1 MKREAKSTVVGC
13 TDAKPPP
20 GLSPRGGGRSIQE
33 IAVELTRILRA
44 MQEQYEGVL
53 GVLAE
58 QRQAVSKADAKRL
71 ERSTGAMGR
80 HDLALRTLESTRREL
95 MELALACGARERTVS
110 GIASCADGS
119 AGPALVESAANLRA
133 CLQRVEREQSVLREA
148 IGGVLGH
155 VRGVWAQ
162 VERSLDQSGT
172 YSAGVRS
179 GGVGGGGGR
188 VPGGLAI
195 DLTR

>member
-1 MKREAKSTVVGC
+1 MKREAKGAVGGNM
-13 TDAKPPP
+13 DALMSQSHPP
-20 GLSPRGGGRSIQE
+20 RRGGRSIHE

-44 MQEQYEGVL
+44 MQGEYEGVL

-119 AGPALVESAANLRA
+119 AGPALVESAANLRS
-133 CLQRVEREQSVLREA
+133 CLQRVEREQGVLREA

-155 VRGVWAQ
+155 VRGVWSQ
-162 VERSLDQSGT
+162 VERSMDQSGT
-172 YSAGVRS
+172 YSSGVKS
-179 GGVGGGGGR
+179 GGGGGR

-195 DLTR
+195 DLTQ